1 MAQQI
6 KVPKLMALKLLLLQL
21 QGSEASIWPSWNPH
35 MHKLKKGFLKR
46 ERDRLSLETVC
57 GALTLPKG
65 RALIA
70 TILRGRG
77 KHDSWAW

>member
-1 MAQQI
+1 MAKGKKI
-6 KVPKLMALKLLLLQL
+6 KMTDTNLLLMITVVVFVVMYLGAML
-21 QGSEASIWPSWNPH
+21 F
-35 MHKLKKGFLKR
+35 LKKGFLKR